1 MRDMWRIG
9 QIAAVV
15 ILMAGAQGMAPLA
28 RSGQEL
34 PPPEGNV
41 LLTVTGSIAKMNASN
56 KAELDSQLI
65 EAFGVTRL
73 QTSTPWTEG
82 RPVFEGV
89 LMRDLLDGLGAE
101 AKKVTVVALNDYKI
115 DISTEDFDKYPVL
128 LAMKMDGK
136 PLRIRDKGPLWLI
149 YPQDDFP
156 ELQNKPTQAKWV
168 WQIKA
173 MNFD

>member
-1 MRDMWRIG
+1 
-9 QIAAVV
+9 
-15 ILMAGAQGMAPLA
+15 MASLA
-28 RSGQEL
+28 WCGEKL
-34 PPPEGNV
+34 APPEGNV
-41 LLTVTGSIAKMNASN
+41 LLTVTGSIANTNASG
-56 KAELDSQLI
+56 KAELDSRLI
-65 EAFGVTRL
+65 ETFGVTRL

-89 LMRDLLDGLGAE
+89 LMRDLLEGLGAE

-115 DISTEDFDKYPVL
+115 DIPAEDFSKYPVL
-128 LAMKMDGK
+128 LATKMDGK

-173 MNFD
+173 MNLE